1 MSLGRAT
8 RPIGAPLRCGRVF
21 RGRHDGCIALGHDHR
36 LPSQV
41 LTMPATEVTS
51 AGSAAAAGSPLAVG
65 HHGVSFHDIL
75 SALNPLQYLPVVG
88 TIYRAVTGDLIPE
101 PLRRLGSLL
110 VSGLL
115 GGPIGVAISL
125 ATTAAEKI
133 TGVDPEKIVA
143 AQFHTAATPGT
154 DPGPQ
159 APTTSPPST
168 VAPTP
173 SASARFAM
181 TPAQLAAYGVRV
193 DASGTLRLGDI
204 RGADVLNAI
213 ELGRHAKATAAY
225 AANQSWV
232 HG

>member
-1 MSLGRAT
+1 
-8 RPIGAPLRCGRVF
+8 
-21 RGRHDGCIALGHDHR
+21 
-36 LPSQV
+36 
-41 LTMPATEVTS
+41 
-51 AGSAAAAGSPLAVG
+51 
-65 HHGVSFHDIL
+65 
-75 SALNPLQYLPVVG
+75 VG
-88 TIYRAVTGDLIPE
+88 TIYRAVTGDVIPE

-143 AQFHTAATPGT
+143 AQYNALTTPRIASKP
-154 DPGPQ
+154 DVP
-159 APTTSPPST
+159 ATSPAST
-168 VAPTP
+168 IAPTP
-173 SASARFAM
+173 SASAWLAR

-225 AANQSWV
+225 AANQSWA